1 MIRFL
6 ADENFNNDIVRG
18 ILRRKPDLDI
28 VRIQDLGLSGI
39 DDVDVLACAAEEQ
52 RIVLTHDVAT
62 LLALANQRVL
72 AAEPMPGVIAVA
84 QSVPAGAVVDD
95 LLLISECSD
104 ASEWQDQVCYL
115 PLR

>member
-28 VRIQDLGLSGI
+28 VRVQDLGLSGI
-39 DDVDVLACAAEEQ
+39 DDADVLARAAEAQ

-62 LLALANQRVL
+62 LLALAHQRVT
-72 AAEPMPGVIAVA
+72 AGEPMLGVIAVA
-84 QSVPAGAVVDD
+84 QSVPAGAVVED

-104 ASEWQDQVCYL
+104 VSEWRDQVSYL